1 MSSYHLQ
8 RVNDEIKRVIAEIF
22 IRDLSYLATTSLIT
36 VTKVTCTT
44 DLQEA
49 RVYLSIYNNDAD
61 QIANTFKQIRGEAGY
76 IRGLLGQ
83 RMILRRVPK
92 IHFFFDDTQQYA
104 EKMER
109 IFHQLHQE
117 QEPDAT
123 EGDRSDR

>member
-22 IRDLSYLATTSLIT
+22 IRDHSYLSATSLIT

-44 DLQEA
+44 DLREA
-49 RVYLSIYNNDAD
+49 RVYLSIYNNDTD
-61 QIANTFKQIRGEAGY
+61 QIAATFKQIRGEAGY

-83 RMILRRVPK
+83 RMIIRHVPK
-92 IHFFFDDTQQYA
+92 INFYFDDTQQYA

-109 IFHQLHQE
+109 IFHQIHQE
-117 QEPDAT
+117 HEPDDA
-123 EGDRSDR
+123 EGDR